1 MMEFYEYGGVRS
13 ILANVCWGGAKG
25 SSAWNTQTRPF
36 TSFTA
41 KDSLWATQFHV
52 WRMDWDKD
60 YIRLY
65 LDDELLNETA
75 LSGTVNAADAAGAGD
90 NPFHTPMFLLLNLAM
105 GSSGGKVDAA
115 AMPMHYEIDYVRV
128 YQKE

>member
-1 MMEFYEYGGVRS
+1 
-13 ILANVCWGGAKG
+13 
-25 SSAWNTQTRPF
+25 
-36 TSFTA
+36 
-41 KDSLWATQFHV
+41 
-52 WRMDWDKD
+52 MDWDKD

-65 LDDELLNETA
+65 LDNELLNETP
-75 LSGTVNAADAAGAGD
+75 LTRTVNATDAAGAGD

-105 GSSGGKVDAA
+105 GSSGGKVDAN